1 MSVGD
6 PPSGRQVALALAVLA
21 FAPACHRKAPGPEEC
36 REFAYQALG
45 VRSEADLQV
54 PGALK
59 RVDDF
64 TTECLLTPFDREL
77 LACVAQ
83 GLATRLCLRDFDLR
97 HPTNA
102 PVLPSRAER
111 RPREFPFP

>member
-1 MSVGD
+1 MSVRTRPVGLE
-6 PPSGRQVALALAVLA
+6 GALALAVLA
-21 FAPACHRKAPGPEEC
+21 FAAACHRKAPGPEEC
-36 REFAYQALG
+36 REFAYQAAG
-45 VRSEADLQV
+45 VRTQTDLLV

-59 RVDDF
+59 RVDEL

-77 LACVAQ
+77 LTCVEQ
-83 GLATRLCLRDFDLR
+83 GLSTRLCLRDFDVR

-102 PVLPSRAER
+102 PVAPLRAER